1 MWNKEGIAA
10 GKKVRRFAKALSA
23 LTVCLASMMT
33 GMAVSAAEPDIPDLN
48 RKGSLSITFTVK
60 GEPISN
66 GNEVGI
72 YKVAD
77 VVEDNG
83 FKFVY
88 NDTFAEAGEMPEDL
102 DAVNGELA
110 LKLEKIAEKKK
121 APLYKDSQEL
131 DSNGNVTFSDL
142 ETGLY
147 LIVHTKKTEITLSDK
162 TKVVY
167 TINPFLVSIPQKKD
181 GKLVYDVT
189 SKPKVSPEKKV
200 TPPKKTPPPRLPQTG
215 QLWWPVM
222 ALGVAGAVFVTFG
235 LVRKMKSRKR

>member
-10 GKKVRRFAKALSA
+10 GKKVRRFAKALTA

-167 TINPFLVSIPQKKD
+167 TINPFLVSNKQKKD